1 MKFSQIRLWT
11 AVSFLTVL
19 AACGGGGGGSSG
31 PVASRET
38 FQLRTAYFNEIN
50 SYGSWP
56 FSISGFTSSGTNYAG
71 SGTLTEEQISSA
83 VFEGQTV
90 QAKAGTA
97 TYTASANG
105 QNIPY
110 ANTYTSYFSSEYAP
124 LGRRG
129 GEYEVVNS
137 SVLPPVTAKVSD
149 SGWLFSSTRYPSSSK
164 TYRLGSASVSYVLE
178 ADTAS
183 TALLKIIRI
192 EKDTSN
198 TTTATIISTYRVTP
212 SGEITRISQS
222 NTENSGSVTIS
233 YGSGSV
239 RQSNQTSSGSGSSAS
254 PTSSTEIF
262 QLRAGY
268 ASYLA
273 SAGTK
278 PFTLAGTASGISI
291 SGSGTSSAGNLS
303 STTFEG
309 QSAQAQTTTTTGTLT
324 ANGQSTPLTATSTT
338 YVDGNYNPLGFDG
351 SQYEVVTSSISI
363 PTTAR
368 VNDSAVWYQSTRYT
382 DSSKTTVL
390 GTTTASFVLEA
401 ETAFTALLKIIEVE
415 RNTSNTVTSTN
426 TITFRMT
433 PAGVLTR
440 LSETLVEGTT
450 SLTVT
455 Y

>member
-71 SGTLTEEQISSA
+71 SGTLTEGQISSA

-239 RQSNQTSSGSGSSAS
+239 RQSNQTSSGSGSSAL

-268 ASYLA
+268 VSYLA
-273 SAGTK
+273 SAGAK
-278 PFTLAGTASGISI
+278 PFTLAGSDSGISI
-291 SGSGTSSAGNLS
+291 SGSGTSTASNLS

-309 QSAQAQTTTTTGTLT
+309 QSAQAK
-324 ANGQSTPLTATSTT
+324 N
-338 YVDGNYNPLGFDG
+338 
-351 SQYEVVTSSISI
+351 
-363 PTTAR
+363 
-368 VNDSAVWYQSTRYT
+368 
-382 DSSKTTVL
+382 
-390 GTTTASFVLEA
+390 
-401 ETAFTALLKIIEVE
+401 
-415 RNTSNTVTSTN
+415 
-426 TITFRMT
+426 
-433 PAGVLTR
+433 
-440 LSETLVEGTT
+440 
-450 SLTVT
+450 
-455 Y
+455 